1 MKILAIADGVGEQRR
16 DYLRRNLPLA
26 RRAHGADLIIANGEN
41 VCDIH
46 GLSPRCAEALF
57 DAGVDFITSGNHIFD
72 RRDTHQLLEDATRII
87 RPCNYPA
94 ECPGEGSKL
103 ITSADGWQILVVNV
117 SGVAFMDALANPYTA
132 VERELSAHRGRY
144 DVAVLDI
151 HAEATS
157 EKIALAR
164 YFDGKFAAIFGTHT
178 HVQTNDAQILPNGTG
193 YLTDLGMTGPVN
205 GVLGVTAE
213 DVIFRA
219 RTHLPRRFTV
229 AEGPIAAH
237 GALFEINPG
246 SGKCLA
252 VKTVKF

>member
-1 MKILAIADGVGEQRR
+1 MKILAIGDVVGEQTL
-16 DYLRRNLPLA
+16 DYLRKTLPQA
-26 RRAHGADLIIANGEN
+26 RRQYGADLVIANGEN
-41 VCDIH
+41 VCDVH
-46 GLSPRCAEALF
+46 GISPRCAEALF

-72 RRDTHQLLEDATRII
+72 RRDTHQLLEDDARII

-117 SGVAFMDALANPYTA
+117 SGVAFMDALGNPYTA
-132 VERELSAHRGRY
+132 VEHELSKHRGRY
-144 DVAVLDI
+144 DVAVLDV

-164 YFDGKFAAIFGTHT
+164 YFDGRFAAIFGTHT

-205 GVLGVTAE
+205 GILGVKAE
-213 DVIFRA
+213 DVIYRS

-229 AEGPIAAH
+229 ADGPIAAH
-237 GALFEINPG
+237 GALFEVNP
-246 SGKCLA
+246 SAGKCLG

>member
-1 MKILAIADGVGEQRR
+1 MKILAIGDVVGEQTL
-16 DYLRRNLPLA
+16 DYLRQNLPRV
-26 RRAHGADLIIANGEN
+26 RREYGADLVIANGEN
-41 VCDIH
+41 VCDVH
-46 GLSPRCAEALF
+46 GISPRCAEALF

-72 RRDTHQLLEDATRII
+72 RRDAFSLLDDSDRII

-117 SGVAFMDALANPYTA
+117 SGVAFMDALGNPYTA
-132 VERELSAHRGRY
+132 VEYELSKHRGRY
-144 DVAVLDI
+144 DVAVLDV

-164 YFDGKFAAIFGTHT
+164 YFDGRFAAIFGTHT

-205 GVLGVTAE
+205 GILGVKAE
-213 DVIFRA
+213 DVIYRA

-229 AEGPIAAH
+229 ADGPIAAH
-237 GALFEINPG
+237 GALFEVNP
-246 SGKCLA
+246 SAGKCVA

>member
-1 MKILAIADGVGEQRR
+1 MKILAIGDVVGEQTL
-16 DYLRRNLPLA
+16 DYLRRTLPTA
-26 RRAHGADLIIANGEN
+26 RRTYGADLVIANGEN

-46 GLSPRCAEALF
+46 GLSPKCAEALF

-117 SGVAFMDALANPYTA
+117 SGVAFMDALGNPYTA
-132 VERELSAHRGRY
+132 VEHELAKHRGRY

-164 YFDGKFAAIFGTHT
+164 HFDGRFAAIFGTHT
-178 HVQTNDAQILPNGTG
+178 HVQTNDAQLLPNGTG
-193 YLTDLGMTGPVN
+193 YLTDLGMTGPTN
-205 GVLGVTAE
+205 GILGVKAE

-229 AEGPIAAH
+229 ADGPIAAH
-237 GALFEINPG
+237 GALFEITP
-246 SGKCLA
+246 SAGKCTA

>member
-1 MKILAIADGVGEQRR
+1 MKILAIGDVVGEQTL
-16 DYLRRNLPLA
+16 DYLRQNLPTA
-26 RRAHGADLIIANGEN
+26 RRAHGADLVIANGEN

-94 ECPGEGSKL
+94 ECPGEGAKL

-117 SGVAFMDALANPYTA
+117 SGVAFMDALGNPYTA
-132 VERELSAHRGRY
+132 VQHALDSYRGRY

-157 EKIALAR
+157 EKLALAR
-164 YFDGKFAAIFGTHT
+164 CFDGKFAAIFGTHT
-178 HVQTNDAQILPNGTG
+178 HVQTNDAQILPGGTG
-193 YLTDLGMTGPVN
+193 YLTDLGMTGPTD
-205 GVLGVTAE
+205 GILGVKAE
-213 DVIFRA
+213 DVIYRA
-219 RTHLPRRFTV
+219 RMHLPRRFTV
-229 AEGPIAAH
+229 AEGPIAAY
-237 GALFEINPG
+237 GALFEITPS
-246 SGKCLA
+246 SGKCTA

>member
-1 MKILAIADGVGEQRR
+1 MITA
-16 DYLRRNLPLA
+16 
-26 RRAHGADLIIANGEN
+26 AN
-41 VCDIH
+41 
-46 GLSPRCAEALF
+46 
-57 DAGVDFITSGNHIFD
+57 
-72 RRDTHQLLEDATRII
+72 
-87 RPCNYPA
+87 
-94 ECPGEGSKL
+94 
-103 ITSADGWQILVVNV
+103 GWQILVVNV
-117 SGVAFMDALANPYTA
+117 SGVAFMDALGNPYSA
-132 VERELSAHRGRY
+132 VEYELAKHRGRY
-144 DVAVLDI
+144 DLAVLDI

-164 YFDGKFAAIFGTHT
+164 YFDGRFAAIFGTHT

-205 GVLGVTAE
+205 GVLGVNPE
-213 DVIFRA
+213 DVIWRA

-237 GALFEINPG
+237 GALFEVNPS

>member
-1 MKILAIADGVGEQRR
+1 MKILAIGDVVGEQTLP
-16 DYLRRNLPLA
+16 YLRHTLPLA
-26 RRAHGADLIIANGEN
+26 RKEYAADLVIANGEN

-46 GLSPRCAEALF
+46 GLSPVGAQALF

-72 RRDTHQLLEDATRII
+72 RRDAHQMLEDATHIV

-94 ECPGEGSKL
+94 ECPGEGSKM
-103 ITSADGWQILVVNV
+103 ITSQDGWQILVVNV
-117 SGVAFMDALANPYTA
+117 SGVAFMDALGNPYTS
-132 VERELSAHRGRY
+132 VEYELARHRGRY
-144 DVAVLDI
+144 DLAVLDI

-164 YFDGKFAAIFGTHT
+164 HFDGRFAVIFGTHT

-205 GVLGVTAE
+205 GILGVKAE
-213 DVIFRA
+213 DVIYRA

-229 AEGPIAAH
+229 ADGPIAAC
-237 GALFEINPG
+237 GALFEVNP
-246 SGKCLA
+246 STGKCLA
-252 VKTVKF
+252 AKPVKF